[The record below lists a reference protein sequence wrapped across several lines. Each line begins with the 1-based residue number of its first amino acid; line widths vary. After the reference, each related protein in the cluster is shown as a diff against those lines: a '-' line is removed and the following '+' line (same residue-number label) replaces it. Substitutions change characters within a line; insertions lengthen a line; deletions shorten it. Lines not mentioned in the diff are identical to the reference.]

1 MLSHTLK
8 NSSSPPIPA
17 GYKVNDDISQN
28 NSESSALTSE
38 INFVG
43 NSRQALS
50 IQKNTSIPLT
60 DGFLTRTW
68 RSLQASDGEHS
79 RGNISDEEG
88 TELTEILTMGE
99 TLRQQA
105 NSLCAPS
112 NEAPVPLAWKGSILK
127 RCLVGVGFLTGAGV
141 LGGAGYAGYKYYNAR
156 AANTGAPGKGLQPGA
171 LHTTL
176 EAVKMQESYGGSL
189 EDSFG
194 HHALHHDA
202 STNRTRHNRRH
213 QPESAYNTTESKL
226 NDDGSKNNVKSTLQK
241 KNHRVKKLLR
251 SAELLS
257 DQIPVPKEKMLYA
270 VSLYLHY
277 NDADINNERNIKL
290 LAQEILSGSG
300 IYGENKNEKLST
312 EQAKS
317 VVRHWVFQNIL
328 GSTPEK
334 YVESRMKMDISK
346 SYTVN
351 DIHRLLP
358 VDTLPVVSSF
368 YPERLS
374 QFEQLFLS
382 IMWKNLLIEEMP
394 FLIFSNKKII
404 SMPLN
409 SFDFA
414 NLYSG
419 SRFIKDIKGEN
430 VTSEETISTG
440 ESIWDL
446 AISEGISED
455 KLKYYRTPAILF
467 YATVPSGEIESEQVN
482 DINIINN
489 YLNYRTEIDAIK
501 KDIDKKYN
509 TYLSAT
515 KLWLS
520 KGELADK
527 IIAHCPNLKQ
537 LLNDRINAALTSEQ
551 RKEESRKTAKQ
562 YYLNGWGK
570 PCDFAPDNIDD
581 NYTQSTTN
589 VANGF
594 REIDKYLILSGIN
607 TISENELEFISSPKA
622 IIHLARL
629 VINTSS
635 ATRFIINSD
644 TSKEIDIPLN
654 NADLFSVQ
662 QDDQERIYTLQKTED
677 SQKGYRLIRIDRNI
691 TEYIINDIF
700 HEDFKK
706 EYIYH
711 SPYVKIKEN
720 NFNELYRFI
729 KEPITIKIDNIKSIV
744 DSLSNIHRI
753 ALFNNLYESGNDR
766 SDLEKVWSVVK
777 QIIPFYYCIEQSIEG
792 NNGEA
797 VPACLMDIISLVPVA
812 GQASELGGKFA
823 MGLGRGFLSGAVSL
837 SKEGIK
843 ATGKNI
849 LRGIAIPT
857 TAELASLGK
866 STLISLDPGFSLLMS
881 TSSVSRTFAEK
892 IVNFIHGKKEMTALA
907 KSLDTRISKLPLI
920 TPDKQVVGIL
930 PGTELE
936 IPVAAI
942 GKQDGKSIYV
952 KINPETGEKFGDK
965 FVCLNNGMLATFSS
979 VLNRNK
985 RSDENIYIS
994 KSINIDANDTSR
1006 VRRAGNSPN
1015 LCSEQPSTSRAS
1027 QTNTIMNPS
1036 SDMLLRNQGESTI
1049 EWAHRL
1055 LQLKIST
1062 REIARITG
1070 ISRSQ
1075 ITKWPEYDK
1084 IRKLNNQIKLDKVQ
1098 NREMAVQLMSEK
1110 SVLTHKD
1117 LVAISKQTGVPVRT
1131 LSSMDEYKSKKL
1143 NNNQPTV
1150 QDKEKAREMLMDG
1163 YSIRKISLA
1172 TGVSERMLFHIKK
1185 KWRDI
1190 GTNVN
1195 TSTVAGK
1202 EDTLLKELREL
1213 RKSHNTDLK
1222 IAPPALTKIINLL
1235 SSATENISSFARE
1248 ITTIAIGVD
1257 NKNKFYIS
1265 SSSEYF
1271 PSQLKNWAAD
1281 NNIHIIK
1288 SNGHAEE
1295 SLINAVPDIVHIEP
1309 SHDICL
1315 ECEFLLL
1322 KNNIGTSRPFSHKLS
1337 KNRKMIGHYSAEVID
1352 HGRKLK
1358 AEFDSKKKQQDEAK
1372 ILLTE
1377 GKLSLID
1384 IERRTGVVIGTLVGF
1399 REHETWKILRQQ
1411 AKAQDPR
1418 IKKAIQLHQQGKNQ
1432 REIAKELGTSMTK
1445 VSQWIRRSADS
1456 H

>member
-952 KINPETGEKFGDK
+952 KINPETGEKFGAK
-965 FVCLNNGMLATFSS
+965 YICRGEGMLFPATS
-979 VLNRNK
+979 LLGRYK
-985 RSDENIYIS
+985 RSETTPYMNGS
-994 KSINIDANDTSR
+994 ANDTYHR
-1006 VRRAGNSPN
+1006 VKRMDGNRLRCSSPLAISPGSQYYINNYDEVIDIGNIPQLNEFLTRSAVHPYRGEFVNFNRDISDVANEMKQKIRSYYQREDFFAFSLNQNQRDIPAQYTLLRDRLGIYRYKVNRAKELVETLYTRFRDIETHKYHRTPGVHANSILIGNYLSD
-1015 LCSEQPSTSRAS
+1015 LLRI
-1027 QTNTIMNPS
+1027 NTINDINIQEIIKKNAMTRLQNYVHDMNSFFQNEINNIYFVTANISPYNLMENAS
-1036 SDMLLRNQGESTI
+1036 PERIGGFVFSNDESRRVIIMADFFSVDDLDRQLTETI
-1049 EWAHRL
+1049 LHEASHL
-1055 LQLKIST
+1055 SGSLDYKLSNVGDALASM
-1062 REIARITG
+1062 ARFNNVALGLEPGHIELTD
-1070 ISRSQ
+1070 SVM
-1075 ITKWPEYDK
+1075 EYY
-1084 IRKLNNQIKLDKVQ
+1084 QHTTQ
-1098 NREMAVQLMSEK
+1098 
-1110 SVLTHKD
+1110 
-1117 LVAISKQTGVPVRT
+1117 
-1131 LSSMDEYKSKKL
+1131 
-1143 NNNQPTV
+1143 
-1150 QDKEKAREMLMDG
+1150 
-1163 YSIRKISLA
+1163 RKIS
-1172 TGVSERMLFHIKK
+1172 
-1185 KWRDI
+1185 
-1190 GTNVN
+1190 
-1195 TSTVAGK
+1195 K
-1202 EDTLLKELREL
+1202 EQLREL
-1213 RKSHNTDLK
+1213 IRRDPVLR
-1222 IAPPALTKIINLL
+1222 ANL
-1235 SSATENISSFARE
+1235 FM
-1248 ITTIAIGVD
+1248 D
-1257 NKNKFYIS
+1257 NA
-1265 SSSEYF
+1265 YF
-1271 PSQLKNWAAD
+1271 LP
-1281 NNIHIIK
+1281 
-1288 SNGHAEE
+1288 
-1295 SLINAVPDIVHIEP
+1295 V
-1309 SHDICL
+1309 
-1315 ECEFLLL
+1315 
-1322 KNNIGTSRPFSHKLS
+1322 
-1337 KNRKMIGHYSAEVID
+1337 M
-1352 HGRKLK
+1352 
-1358 AEFDSKKKQQDEAK
+1358 
-1372 ILLTE
+1372 
-1377 GKLSLID
+1377 
-1384 IERRTGVVIGTLVGF
+1384 IERLCA
-1399 REHETWKILRQQ
+1399 ILQ
-1411 AKAQDPR
+1411 
-1418 IKKAIQLHQQGKNQ
+1418 
-1432 REIAKELGTSMTK
+1432 
-1445 VSQWIRRSADS
+1445 
-1456 H
+1456 